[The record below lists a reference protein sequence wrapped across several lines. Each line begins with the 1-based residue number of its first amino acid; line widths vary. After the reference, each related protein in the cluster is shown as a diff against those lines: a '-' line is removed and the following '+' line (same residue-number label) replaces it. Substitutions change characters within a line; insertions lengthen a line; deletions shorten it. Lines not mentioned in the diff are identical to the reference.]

1 MSKQVTITMT
11 ITGTVGDLLR
21 LKPANLWTIEPE
33 KTVFEGIK
41 LMAQKNIGAVPV
53 VSGGRL
59 IGMLSER
66 DYTRKVALL
75 GRSSKE
81 TTIGQILTTPVT
93 TATTAT
99 TIVEGLRM
107 MTEKRVRHLPVLD
120 GETLLGIVSIGDLV
134 NFVIN
139 AQQDTIHQLHNY
151 ISGQYPG

>member
-1 MSKQVTITMT
+1 MN

-21 LKPANLWTIEPE
+21 MKAGKLWTIEPE

-41 LMAQKNIGAVPV
+41 LMAQENIGALPV
-53 VSGGRL
+53 MSGGRL
-59 IGMLSER
+59 VGMLSER

-81 TTIGQILTTPVT
+81 TSIGQILTTPVV
-93 TATTAT
+93 TATPAT
-99 TIVEGLRM
+99 TIAEGLRL
-107 MTEKRVRHLPVLD
+107 MTDKRVRHLPVLE
-120 GETLLGIVSIGDLV
+120 GEKLLGIVSIGDLV

-151 ISGQYPG
+151 IAGQYPG

>member
-1 MSKQVTITMT
+1 MT

-21 LKPANLWTIEPE
+21 LKPGNLWTIEPE

-41 LMAQKNIGAVPV
+41 LMAQKNIGALPV
-53 VSGGRL
+53 LSGSKL
-59 IGMLSER
+59 VGMLSER

-81 TTIGQILTTPVT
+81 TNIGQILTTPVI
-93 TATTAT
+93 TATPT
-99 TIVEGLRM
+99 TTVVEALRL
-107 MTEKRVRHLPVLD
+107 MTGKRVRHLPVLE

-139 AQQDTIHQLHNY
+139 AQQDTIHQLHSY

>member
-1 MSKQVTITMT
+1 MT

-21 LKPANLWTIEPE
+21 MKAGKLWTIEPE

-41 LMAQKNIGAVPV
+41 LMAQENIGALPV
-53 VSGGRL
+53 MSGGRL
-59 IGMLSER
+59 VGMLSER

-81 TTIGQILTTPVT
+81 TTIGQILSTPVT
-93 TATTAT
+93 TATPAT
-99 TIVEGLRM
+99 TIGEGLRL
-107 MTEKRVRHLPVLD
+107 MTDKRVRHLPVLE

-139 AQQDTIHQLHNY
+139 AQRDTISQLHNY